1 MLIAFMLPGGPAFNM
16 YDGPAEMMLCSSPCL
31 DPIRFLRS
39 GEFKK
44 TDAVAR
50 FKHLRSFRIPKG
62 DVLAFSLHHFSTIF
76 LSSSPLASRAYI
88 RNSLW
93 RSSPNR
99 SYGKRNA
106 GTWLNNSSSAKL
118 VSSHALHCT
127 EHSLS
132 LVHSVNGGVGYMY
145 VTFI

>member
-1 MLIAFMLPGGPAFNM
+1 MTIGMFLCFHSIDSVHVGCCYVTGGPAFSM

-88 RNSLW
+88 RNSL
-93 RSSPNR
+93 
-99 SYGKRNA
+99 
-106 GTWLNNSSSAKL
+106 
-118 VSSHALHCT
+118 
-127 EHSLS
+127 
-132 LVHSVNGGVGYMY
+132 
-145 VTFI
+145 